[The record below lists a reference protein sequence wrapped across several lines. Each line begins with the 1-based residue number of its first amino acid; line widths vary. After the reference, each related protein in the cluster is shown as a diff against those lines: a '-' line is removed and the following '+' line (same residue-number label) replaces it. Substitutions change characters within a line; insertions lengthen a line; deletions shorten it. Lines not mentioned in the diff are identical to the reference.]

1 MNCELSAYSDKDV
14 VKAATTSF
22 GRHLWYLLELLVD
35 FSFFDDRVP
44 VEEKRLN
51 VLALRENDGSE
62 DPPKRISPFPD
73 PMTKEI
79 HEFITKSALKF
90 FKLLDLQE
98 EFLEHEPSEWGR
110 LEVYQSNQQV
120 VRSAKVVNDLAE
132 RGIALMQEFNSSLTR
147 IKSKNSSYCRLL
159 RTTGRL
165 SQHQQKLQQL
175 RKQYHSDTDKDTE
188 FWRRPIS
195 MKSGE

>member
-1 MNCELSAYSDKDV
+1 MDL
-14 VKAATTSF
+14 
-22 GRHLWYLLELLVD
+22 
-35 FSFFDDRVP
+35 SFFDDRVA

-79 HEFITKSALKF
+79 HEFITKSTLKF

-98 EFLEHEPSEWGR
+98 EFLEHDPSEWGR

-147 IKSKNSSYCRLL
+147 IKSKNSSYFKLYKSIEHCSQMPAKELL
-159 RTTGRL
+159 FQDCF
-165 SQHQQKLQQL
+165 SNN
-175 RKQYHSDTDKDTE
+175 
-188 FWRRPIS
+188 
-195 MKSGE
+195 